1 MSAAKSRLAAHPSAS
16 DGSRHSR
23 PTHTKQVGCPTR
35 REANVWDQCG
45 CQHDP
50 TQSARRSTVLLPPP
64 PEARAGSNDW
74 VISGAHTAS
83 GKPLLSNDMHL
94 ENQIP
99 NVWYE
104 AQLEAPGFNV
114 AGVTLPGIPFVV
126 VGHNQRI
133 AWGFTNVGPAVTDLY
148 VENLQRRRRIPGA

>member
-1 MSAAKSRLAAHPSAS
+1 MR
-16 DGSRHSR
+16 GSNHI
-23 PTHTKQVGCPTR
+23 
-35 REANVWDQCG
+35 
-45 CQHDP
+45 
-50 TQSARRSTVLLPPP
+50 LLPPP

-148 VENLQRRRRIPGA
+148 VETSTPTTNTRRLTAGKKPSTVRK